1 MSNNRAMSEQEMGRL
16 PIIKLWER
24 ILVPLQGEI
33 TDDLADR
40 LRRDVLGAIHVS
52 GAKGLVIDVTAVWM
66 VDSHLC
72 AVLSAL
78 ASSAKLMGTAT
89 VICGMSPEIAL
100 TLQTMGIE
108 LKGVESALTVEEAF
122 AALGLRVETP
132 RKKTLA
138 RKPSA
143 PNDQAPEAEDG
154 SFLRESGTPPSES
167 DQ

>member
-1 MSNNRAMSEQEMGRL
+1 MSNIRAMSEQEMGRL

-33 TDDLADR
+33 TDDLAEK
-40 LRRDVLGAIHVS
+40 LRRDVLSAIHLS

-72 AVLSAL
+72 AVLSGL
-78 ASSAKLMGTAT
+78 ASSAKLMGTPT

-122 AALGLRVETP
+122 AALGLRVELP
-132 RKKTLA
+132 RKKALA
-138 RKPSA
+138 RRPQQANPDPTSRS
-143 PNDQAPEAEDG
+143 NDDL
-154 SFLRESGTPPSES
+154 LRESGPPASTRGA
-167 DQ
+167 

>member
-1 MSNNRAMSEQEMGRL
+1 MSNKRAMSEQEMGRL

-33 TDDLADR
+33 TDDLAEK
-40 LRRDVLGAIHVS
+40 LRRDVLSAIHLS

-72 AVLSAL
+72 AVLSGL
-78 ASSAKLMGTAT
+78 ASSAKLMGTPT

-122 AALGLRVETP
+122 AALGLRVELP
-132 RKKTLA
+132 KKKTLGRRSPA
-138 RKPSA
+138 PLPEPGSTPS
-143 PNDQAPEAEDG
+143 NDDL
-154 SFLRESGTPPSES
+154 LRESGPPASS
-167 DQ
+167 RG